1 MRSENAM
8 KKRKINWWKLLAVLT
23 SPIWFLPACAIAVI
37 GLGGYFIFDICRSF
51 YYFVTDEA

>member
-1 MRSENAM
+1 M